1 MWLIGLYPLFF
12 SHQIFFIIWILLI
25 VLCKI
30 DSCLTR
36 WCSLLKVFNQ
46 NLNLKF
52 HQTDFCFE
60 FLDIHMNEK
69 IITCHDCLGFKWQ
82 NINIY
87 PILIIFLCDPT
98 PLLACWIVI
107 TPIYWTWMHIGVMS
121 RLGLSQLVVITTFT
135 CMKNQGQ
142 GTFSG
147 LFTNSCN
154 DFW

>member
-1 MWLIGLYPLFF
+1 
-12 SHQIFFIIWILLI
+12 
-25 VLCKI
+25 
-30 DSCLTR
+30 
-36 WCSLLKVFNQ
+36 
-46 NLNLKF
+46 
-52 HQTDFCFE
+52 
-60 FLDIHMNEK
+60 
-69 IITCHDCLGFKWQ
+69 
-82 NINIY
+82 
-87 PILIIFLCDPT
+87 LIIFLCDPT